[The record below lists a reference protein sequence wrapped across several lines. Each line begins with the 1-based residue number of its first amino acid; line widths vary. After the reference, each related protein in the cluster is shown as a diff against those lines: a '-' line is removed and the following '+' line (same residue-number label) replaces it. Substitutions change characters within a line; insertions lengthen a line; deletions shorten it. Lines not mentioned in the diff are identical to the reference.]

1 MAVSVGS
8 KILTEHCDW
17 ILITIL
23 FVHLNSNQFNLP
35 KKSKVTAMFALI
47 IAGEAIF
54 LLPFILMRVF
64 KPVIRDAF
72 LISDAQI
79 GEAQALY
86 GITAVLSYFFG
97 GFIADKWEPRK
108 LLSLSLFLT
117 AFGGFWLTKIPSIFT
132 LKILYAFWGVS
143 TILLF
148 WASLIKAT
156 RQWGNQNNQGLSFGL
171 LDGGRGFFAATIALS
186 GAGILTFFF
195 PQKGEEITFENKVE
209 TLQYIIGTITC
220 IVFLIAFLVWK
231 VIPKEKEASQVYD
244 SDHNKE
250 FQFNFKEAFLLMKQ
264 KKVIFH
270 SLIIFCAYCSYKL
283 TGVYGTYAKDVWNYS
298 LEEAT
303 YFAVFIQYLRP
314 IAAISIGY
322 IADKFLPSKLI
333 VPSFSVL
340 IFASV
345 ILGFG
350 FFNEQPIFL
359 SFTIFIFMAFGTYS
373 LRGLYFAIIEET
385 KTPLQL
391 TGTLVGIISVVGF
404 TPDIFMSL
412 FNGYMLGENP
422 TIIEY
427 QNLFTTFT
435 IIPIVGLLAALG
447 FRKSIS
453 KL

>member
-1 MAVSVGS
+1 M
-8 KILTEHCDW
+8 
-17 ILITIL
+17 
-23 FVHLNSNQFNLP
+23 QP
-35 KKSKVTAMFALI
+35 KNKVTSMFALI

-64 KPVIRDAF
+64 KPVIREAF

-86 GITAVLSYFFG
+86 GITAVFSYFFG
-97 GFIADKWEPRK
+97 GFIADKWEPKK
-108 LLSLSLFLT
+108 LLSISLFLT
-117 AFGGFWLTKIPSIFT
+117 AIGGFWMTLIPSIFT

-148 WASLIKAT
+148 WSSLIKAT
-156 RQWGNQNNQGLSFGL
+156 RQWGNKHNQGLSFGL
-171 LDGGRGFFAATIALS
+171 LDGGRGFFAATIALF
-186 GAGILTFFF
+186 GASILTYFF
-195 PQKGEEITFENKVE
+195 PEKGLVITFDNKVE
-209 TLQYIIGTITC
+209 TLQYIIGTITF
-220 IVFLIAFLVWK
+220 IVFLVALLVWK
-231 VIPKEKEASQVYD
+231 VLPKDPVKFEAG
-244 SDHNKE
+244 KE
-250 FQFNFKEAFLLMKQ
+250 FQFNFKKAFSLMKK

-283 TGVYGTYAKDVWNYS
+283 TGVYGTYAKDVWKYS

-314 IAAISIGY
+314 IAAISIGW
-322 IADKFLPSKLI
+322 IADKYIPSKII
-333 VPSFSVL
+333 VPSFSIL
-340 IFASV
+340 ILASA

-350 FFNEQPIFL
+350 IFNTQPIFL
-359 SFTIFIFMAFGTYS
+359 SFTVFIFMALGTYS

-385 KTPLQL
+385 KTPIQM

-412 FNGYMLGENP
+412 FIGYMLGENP
-422 TIIEY
+422 TMIDY
-427 QNLFTTFT
+427 QHLFTTFT

-447 FRKSIS
+447 FRKSIL

>member
-1 MAVSVGS
+1 MQS
-8 KILTEHCDW
+8 K
-17 ILITIL
+17 
-23 FVHLNSNQFNLP
+23 N
-35 KKSKVTAMFALI
+35 KVTAMFALI
-47 IAGEAIF
+47 VAGEAIF

-86 GITAVLSYFFG
+86 GVTAVISYFFG
-97 GFIADKWEPRK
+97 GFIADKWEPKK
-108 LLSLSLFLT
+108 LLSLSLFFT
-117 AFGGFWLTKIPSIFT
+117 AIGGFWMTLIPSIFT

-156 RQWGNQNNQGLSFGL
+156 RQWGNKHNQGLSFGL
-171 LDGGRGFFAATIALS
+171 LDGGRGFFAASIALF
-186 GAGILTFFF
+186 GASILTYFF
-195 PQKGEEITFENKVE
+195 PEKDVEVTFNNKVE
-209 TLQYIIGTITC
+209 TLQYIIGTITAV
-220 IVFLIAFLVWK
+220 VFLVALFVWK
-231 VIPKEKEASQVYD
+231 TLPKELEKFETE
-244 SDHNKE
+244 KE
-250 FQFNFKEAFLLMKQ
+250 FQFNFKKAFSLMKQ

-270 SLIIFCAYCSYKL
+270 SIIIFCAYCSYKL

-314 IAAISIGY
+314 IAAISIGW
-322 IADKFLPSKLI
+322 IADKYLPSKII

-340 IFASV
+340 IFASA

-350 FFNEQPIFL
+350 FFNAQPVFL
-359 SFTIFIFMAFGTYS
+359 SFIIFIFMALGTYS

-385 KTPLQL
+385 KTPIQM
-391 TGTLVGIISVVGF
+391 TGTLVGIISVIGF

-412 FNGYMLGENP
+412 FIGYMLGEKP
-422 TIIEY
+422 SLTEY
-427 QNLFTTFT
+427 QHLFTIFT
-435 IIPIVGLLAALG
+435 LIPIIGLIAALG
-447 FRKSIS
+447 F
-453 KL
+453 

>member
-1 MAVSVGS
+1 MQP
-8 KILTEHCDW
+8 
-17 ILITIL
+17 
-23 FVHLNSNQFNLP
+23 N
-35 KKSKVTAMFALI
+35 SKVTSMFALI

-64 KPVIRDAF
+64 KPVIREAF

-97 GFIADKWEPRK
+97 GFIADKWEPKK
-108 LLSLSLFLT
+108 LLSISLFLT
-117 AFGGFWLTKIPSIFT
+117 AIGGFWMALIPSIFT

-156 RQWGNQNNQGLSFGL
+156 RQWGNKHNQGLSFGL
-171 LDGGRGFFAATIALS
+171 LDGGRGFFAASIALF
-186 GAGILTFFF
+186 GASILTYFF
-195 PQKGEEITFENKVE
+195 PEKGLEITFNNKVE
-209 TLQYIIGTITC
+209 TLQYIIGTITF
-220 IVFLIAFLVWK
+220 IVFLVALLVWT
-231 VIPKEKEASQVYD
+231 VLPKDTMKFEAGTA
-244 SDHNKE
+244 
-250 FQFNFKEAFLLMKQ
+250 FQFNFKKAFSLMKK

-283 TGVYGTYAKDVWNYS
+283 TGVYGTYAKDVWKYS

-303 YFAVFIQYLRP
+303 YFAVFIQFLRP
-314 IAAISIGY
+314 IAAISVGW
-322 IADKFLPSKLI
+322 IADKFIPSKI
-333 VPSFSVL
+333 IIPSFSIL
-340 IFASV
+340 ILASA

-350 FFNEQPIFL
+350 FFNTHPVFL
-359 SFTIFIFMAFGTYS
+359 SFTVFIFIALGTYS

-385 KTPLQL
+385 KTPIQL
-391 TGTLVGIISVVGF
+391 TGTLVGIISIVGF

-412 FNGYMLGENP
+412 FIGYILGENP
-422 TIIEY
+422 SLMDY
-427 QNLFTTFT
+427 QYLFTTFT
-435 IIPIVGLLAALG
+435 IIPIVGLFAALG
-447 FRKSIS
+447 FRKSIA

>member
-1 MAVSVGS
+1 
-8 KILTEHCDW
+8 
-17 ILITIL
+17 
-23 FVHLNSNQFNLP
+23 
-35 KKSKVTAMFALI
+35 MFALI

-64 KPVIRDAF
+64 KPVIREAF

-97 GFIADKWEPRK
+97 GFIADKWEPKK
-108 LLSLSLFLT
+108 LLSISLFLT
-117 AFGGFWLTKIPSIFT
+117 AIGGFWMALIPSIFT

-156 RQWGNQNNQGLSFGL
+156 RQWGNKHNQGLSFGL
-171 LDGGRGFFAATIALS
+171 LDGGRGFFAASIALF
-186 GAGILTFFF
+186 GASILTYFF
-195 PQKGEEITFENKVE
+195 PEKGLEITFNNKVE
-209 TLQYIIGTITC
+209 TLQYIIGTITF
-220 IVFLIAFLVWK
+220 IVFLVALLVWT
-231 VIPKEKEASQVYD
+231 VLPKDTMKFEA
-244 SDHNKE
+244 E
-250 FQFNFKEAFLLMKQ
+250 TAFQFNFKKAFSLMKK

-283 TGVYGTYAKDVWNYS
+283 TGVYGTYAKDVWKYS

-314 IAAISIGY
+314 IAAISVGW
-322 IADKFLPSKLI
+322 IADKFIPSKI
-333 VPSFSVL
+333 IIPSFSIL
-340 IFASV
+340 ILASA

-350 FFNEQPIFL
+350 LFNTQPVFL
-359 SFTIFIFMAFGTYS
+359 SFTVFIFIALGTYS

-385 KTPLQL
+385 KTPIQL
-391 TGTLVGIISVVGF
+391 TGTLVGIISIVGF

-412 FNGYMLGENP
+412 FIGYILGENP
-422 TIIEY
+422 SLMDY
-427 QNLFTTFT
+427 QYLFTTFT
-435 IIPIVGLLAALG
+435 IIPIVGLFAALG
-447 FRKSIS
+447 FRKSIA

>member
-1 MAVSVGS
+1 MQPNS
-8 KILTEHCDW
+8 KIT
-17 ILITIL
+17 
-23 FVHLNSNQFNLP
+23 S
-35 KKSKVTAMFALI
+35 MFALI

-64 KPVIRDAF
+64 KPVIREAF

-97 GFIADKWEPRK
+97 GFIADKWEPKK
-108 LLSLSLFLT
+108 LLSISLFLT
-117 AFGGFWLTKIPSIFT
+117 AIGGFWMALIPSIFT

-156 RQWGNQNNQGLSFGL
+156 RQWGNKHNQGLSFGL
-171 LDGGRGFFAATIALS
+171 LDGGRGFFAASIALF
-186 GAGILTFFF
+186 GASILTYFF
-195 PQKGEEITFENKVE
+195 PEKGLEITFNNKVE
-209 TLQYIIGTITC
+209 TLQYIIGTITF
-220 IVFLIAFLVWK
+220 IVFLVALLVWT
-231 VIPKEKEASQVYD
+231 VLPKDTMKFEAGTA
-244 SDHNKE
+244 
-250 FQFNFKEAFLLMKQ
+250 FQFNFKKAFSLMKK

-283 TGVYGTYAKDVWNYS
+283 TGVYGTYAKDVWKYS

-314 IAAISIGY
+314 IAAISVGW
-322 IADKFLPSKLI
+322 IADKFIPSKI
-333 VPSFSVL
+333 IIPSFSIL
-340 IFASV
+340 ILASA

-350 FFNEQPIFL
+350 FFNTQPVFL
-359 SFTIFIFMAFGTYS
+359 SFTVFIFMALGTYS

-385 KTPLQL
+385 KTPIQL
-391 TGTLVGIISVVGF
+391 TGTLVGIISIVGF

-412 FNGYMLGENP
+412 FIGYILGENP
-422 TIIEY
+422 SLMDY
-427 QNLFTTFT
+427 QYLFTTFT
-435 IIPIVGLLAALG
+435 IIPIVGLFAALG
-447 FRKSIS
+447 FRKSIA

>member
-1 MAVSVGS
+1 MQLSS
-8 KILTEHCDW
+8 KMT
-17 ILITIL
+17 
-23 FVHLNSNQFNLP
+23 S
-35 KKSKVTAMFALI
+35 MFALI

-64 KPVIRDAF
+64 KPVIREAF

-86 GITAVLSYFFG
+86 GITAVFSYFFG
-97 GFIADKWEPRK
+97 GFIADKWEPKK
-108 LLSLSLFLT
+108 LLSISLFLT
-117 AFGGFWLTKIPSIFT
+117 AIGGFWMTLIPSIFT

-156 RQWGNQNNQGLSFGL
+156 RQWGNNHNQGLSFGL
-171 LDGGRGFFAATIALS
+171 LDGGRGFFAASIALF
-186 GAGILTFFF
+186 GASILTYFF
-195 PQKGEEITFENKVE
+195 PEKGIEITFSNKVE
-209 TLQYIIGTITC
+209 TLQYIIGTITF
-220 IVFLIAFLVWK
+220 IVFLVALLVWT
-231 VIPKEKEASQVYD
+231 VLPKDPMKFEAGTT
-244 SDHNKE
+244 
-250 FQFNFKEAFLLMKQ
+250 FQFNFKKAFSLMKK

-283 TGVYGTYAKDVWNYS
+283 TGVYGTYAKDVWQYS

-314 IAAISIGY
+314 IAAISVGW
-322 IADKFLPSKLI
+322 IADKFIPSKI
-333 VPSFSVL
+333 IIPSFSIL
-340 IFASV
+340 ILASA

-350 FFNEQPIFL
+350 FFNTQPLFL
-359 SFTIFIFMAFGTYS
+359 SFTVFIFMALGTYS

-385 KTPLQL
+385 KTPIQL

-412 FNGYMLGENP
+412 FIGYMLGENP
-422 TIIEY
+422 TLIDY
-427 QNLFTTFT
+427 QHLFTTFT

>member
-1 MAVSVGS
+1 MLQNKK
-8 KILTEHCDW
+8 KI
-17 ILITIL
+17 
-23 FVHLNSNQFNLP
+23 S
-35 KKSKVTAMFALI
+35 SMFALV

-64 KPVIRDAF
+64 KPIIREAF

-86 GITAVLSYFFG
+86 GITAMLSYFFG
-97 GFIADKWEPRK
+97 GFIADKWEPKK

-117 AFGGFWLTKIPSIFT
+117 AIGGFWMTMIPSIFT
-132 LKILYAFWGVS
+132 LKILYSFWGVS

-156 RQWGNQNNQGLSFGL
+156 RQWGNENNQGLSFGL
-171 LDGGRGFFAATIALS
+171 LDGGRGLFAASIALF
-186 GAGILTFFF
+186 GASILTYFF
-195 PQKGEEITFENKVE
+195 PQKGIEITFDNKVE
-209 TLQYIIGTITC
+209 TLQYIIGTITF
-220 IVFLIAFLVWK
+220 IVFLVSLLVWK
-231 VIPKEKEASQVYD
+231 VLPKEPIKFEIG
-244 SDHNKE
+244 KE
-250 FQFNFKEAFLLMKQ
+250 FQFNFKKAFTLMKQ

-270 SLIIFCAYCSYKL
+270 SIIIFCAYCSYKL
-283 TGVYGTYAKDVWNYS
+283 TGVFGTYAKDVWNYS

-303 YFAVFIQYLRP
+303 YFAVLIQYIRP
-314 IAAISIGY
+314 IAAISIGWV
-322 IADKFLPSKLI
+322 ADKFIPSKII
-333 VPSFSVL
+333 VPSFSIL
-340 IFASV
+340 ILASA

-350 FFNEQPIFL
+350 FFNDQPMFL
-359 SFTIFIFMAFGTYS
+359 SFTVFIFMALGTYS

-385 KTPLQL
+385 KTPIQM

-412 FNGYMLGENP
+412 FIGYMLGENP
-422 TIIEY
+422 TLIEY
-427 QNLFTTFT
+427 QHLFTTFT
-435 IIPIVGLLAALG
+435 IIPIVGLIAALG

>member
-1 MAVSVGS
+1 M
-8 KILTEHCDW
+8 
-17 ILITIL
+17 
-23 FVHLNSNQFNLP
+23 QP
-35 KKSKVTAMFALI
+35 KNKVTSMFALI

-86 GITAVLSYFFG
+86 GLTAVVSYFFG
-97 GFIADKWEPRK
+97 GFIADKWEPKK

-117 AFGGFWLTKIPSIFT
+117 AIGGFWMALIPSIFT
-132 LKILYAFWGVS
+132 LKILYAFWGIS

-148 WASLIKAT
+148 WSSLIKAT
-156 RQWGNQNNQGLSFGL
+156 RHWGSKHNQGLSFGL
-171 LDGGRGFFAATIALS
+171 LDGGRGFFAASIALF
-186 GAGILTFFF
+186 GASILTYFF
-195 PQKGEEITFENKVE
+195 PEKGLEITFSNKVE
-209 TLQYIIGTITC
+209 TLQYVIGTITC
-220 IVFLIAFLVWK
+220 IVFLLALLVWK
-231 VIPKEKEASQVYD
+231 VLPKDPIKFENGTA
-244 SDHNKE
+244 
-250 FQFNFKEAFLLMKQ
+250 FQFDFKKAFSLMKK

-314 IAAISIGY
+314 LAAISVGW
-322 IADKFLPSKLI
+322 IADKYIPSKII

-340 IFASV
+340 ILASA

-350 FFNEQPIFL
+350 FFNTQPVFL
-359 SFTIFIFMAFGTYS
+359 SFTIFIFMALGTYS

-385 KTPLQL
+385 KTPIQM

-412 FNGYMLGENP
+412 FIGYMLGENP
-422 TIIEY
+422 TLIDY
-427 QNLFTTFT
+427 QHLFTTFT

>member
-1 MAVSVGS
+1 MQS
-8 KILTEHCDW
+8 K
-17 ILITIL
+17 
-23 FVHLNSNQFNLP
+23 
-35 KKSKVTAMFALI
+35 KKVIAMFALI

-86 GITAVLSYFFG
+86 GVTAVISYFFG
-97 GFIADKWEPRK
+97 GILADKWAPKK
-108 LLSLSLFLT
+108 LLSLSLFFT
-117 AFGGFWLTKIPSIFT
+117 AIGGFWMTLIPSILT

-156 RQWGNQNNQGLSFGL
+156 RQWGNKHNQGLSFGL
-171 LDGGRGFFAATIALS
+171 LDGGRGFFAASIALF
-186 GAGILTFFF
+186 GATILTYFF
-195 PQKGEEITFENKVE
+195 PEKGVEVTYTNKVE
-209 TLQYIIGTITC
+209 TLQYIIGTITA
-220 IVFLIAFLVWK
+220 IVFLVALFVWK
-231 VIPKEKEASQVYD
+231 TIPKEFEKFERE
-244 SDHNKE
+244 KE
-250 FQFNFKEAFLLMKQ
+250 FQFNFKKAFSLMKQ

-270 SLIIFCAYCSYKL
+270 SIIIFCAYCSYKL

-314 IAAISIGY
+314 IAAISIGW
-322 IADKFLPSKLI
+322 IADKYLPSKII

-340 IFASV
+340 IFASA
-345 ILGFG
+345 ISGFG
-350 FFNEQPIFL
+350 FFNAQPVFL
-359 SFTIFIFMAFGTYS
+359 SFTIFIFMALGTYS

-385 KTPLQL
+385 KTPIQM
-391 TGTLVGIISVVGF
+391 TGTLVGIISVIGF

-412 FNGYMLGENP
+412 FIGYMLGEKP
-422 TIIEY
+422 SLTEY
-427 QNLFTTFT
+427 QHLFTIFT
-435 IIPIVGLLAALG
+435 LIPIIGLIAALG

>member
-1 MAVSVGS
+1 MQNKS
-8 KILTEHCDW
+8 KI
-17 ILITIL
+17 
-23 FVHLNSNQFNLP
+23 
-35 KKSKVTAMFALI
+35 TAMFALI

-64 KPVIRDAF
+64 KPVIREAF

-86 GITAVLSYFFG
+86 GITAVVSYFFG

-108 LLSLSLFLT
+108 LLSISLLLT
-117 AFGGFWLTKIPSIFT
+117 AFGGFWLTTIPSIFT
-132 LKILYAFWGVS
+132 LKMLYAFWGVS

-209 TLQYIIGTITC
+209 TLQYIIGSITL

-231 VIPKEKEASQVYD
+231 VIPKEKATAQIHEND
-244 SDHNKE
+244 NKE

-264 KKVIFH
+264 PKVIFH

-340 IFASV
+340 IFAS
-345 ILGFG
+345 ILLGFG
-350 FFNEQPIFL
+350 FFNHQPIFL
-359 SFTIFIFMAFGTYS
+359 SFTVFIFMAFGTYS

-422 TIIEY
+422 TILEY
-427 QNLFTTFT
+427 QHLFTTFT
-435 IIPIVGLLAALG
+435 IIPIVGLFAALG
-447 FRKSIS
+447 FQKSIS

>member
-1 MAVSVGS
+1 MQPS
-8 KILTEHCDW
+8 
-17 ILITIL
+17 
-23 FVHLNSNQFNLP
+23 
-35 KKSKVTAMFALI
+35 SKVTSMFALI

-64 KPVIRDAF
+64 KPVIREAF

-97 GFIADKWEPRK
+97 GFIADKWEPKK
-108 LLSLSLFLT
+108 LLSISLFLT
-117 AFGGFWLTKIPSIFT
+117 AIGGFWMTLIPSIFT

-156 RQWGNQNNQGLSFGL
+156 KQWGNKNNQGLSFGL
-171 LDGGRGFFAATIALS
+171 LDGGRGFFAASIALF
-186 GAGILTFFF
+186 GASILTYFF
-195 PQKGEEITFENKVE
+195 PEKGIEITFHNKVE
-209 TLQYIIGTITC
+209 TLQYIIGTITF
-220 IVFLIAFLVWK
+220 IVFLVALLVWTVLPKDPLK
-231 VIPKEKEASQVYD
+231 VEA
-244 SDHNKE
+244 E
-250 FQFNFKEAFLLMKQ
+250 TAFQFNFKKAFSLMKK

-283 TGVYGTYAKDVWNYS
+283 TGVYGTYAKDVWQYS

-303 YFAVFIQYLRP
+303 YFAVFIQFLRP
-314 IAAISIGY
+314 IAAISVGW
-322 IADKFLPSKLI
+322 IADKFIPSKII
-333 VPSFSVL
+333 VPSFSIL
-340 IFASV
+340 ILASA

-350 FFNEQPIFL
+350 FFNTQPVFL
-359 SFTIFIFMAFGTYS
+359 SITIFIFMALGTYS

-385 KTPLQL
+385 KTPIQL

-412 FNGYMLGENP
+412 FIGYMLGENP
-422 TIIEY
+422 TLIDY
-427 QNLFTTFT
+427 QHLFTTFT

-447 FRKSIS
+447 FKKSIS
-453 KL
+453 NL